1 MMIDNFKIAL
11 VVLFLALTSSSLP
24 AQTKITGTVRDAITN
39 EPALGVSVIIKELQK
54 GAITDSEG
62 NYSVSVPN
70 DTYTVIFSSIV
81 YKSLQKQINC
91 NKDEVV
97 LNVKLQPTSVQMDE
111 VVVIGK
117 SEAREI
123 REQAMPIAVIDIE
136 NIKGIA
142 GDISDVLSKTA
153 GVQVR
158 MSGGVGS
165 KSRLSVRGL
174 EGKRIGLFLDGV
186 AISDNDEYTDINDI
200 PVDFIERI
208 EIYKGIVPAKLGGNA
223 IGGAVNIVL
232 KEYPPKYMNASFET
246 GSFNT
251 HKARFTF
258 RRNKNGI
265 KGGGGGYYTYSDN
278 DYTMELPLQPGRY
291 IKRDHDKYKKL
302 VLGGSLT
309 SYKWWFDEVELEA
322 VYMSSEKEIQG
333 IEYNIQ
339 EAKSLSDVF
348 VFNTKLA
355 KEDFLVKGLDL
366 EASNAYQYS
375 LYRYIDTASVQYNW
389 DGETTPSYS
398 TKHGVGLGEIGGQ
411 PNDIYNKAH
420 NFYQKTNLNYIVSD
434 KVAINFGS
442 QYVHMRGIPKDT
454 LKDLVIGQKT
464 NFNSTM
470 DSWVAGLSCEYNS
483 ANKKFTNAL
492 TAKHYYYSMHTKIV
506 TTALAINSVP
516 EPVDNKKSDFGIS
529 NAIRY
534 RFTPELLIKTSLAY
548 DVRLPSQKELLGDG
562 FLIQASGDL
571 TPERNTSFNLGL
583 MYDIADKNNKR
594 LQVELNGFYMHL
606 KDMIRFTGG
615 TLQLKYV
622 NFGEMRTLGV
632 EIEVKWDAKS
642 WLYLW
647 GNTTYQDLRDTR
659 EYRAGSTDKNWTKG
673 DRLPNIP
680 YLFANAGFELHKEN
694 LFGGKGQ
701 NSRFFA
707 DYSFVEEYFYDFE
720 QSEKQER
727 RIPRSFTINAGLVHS
742 FYNQS
747 LIVSLHAN
755 NITDEKVFSEF
766 NRPLPGKNM
775 GIKVR
780 YVFK

>member
-1 MMIDNFKIAL
+1 MRNLIIFIFL
-11 VVLFLALTSSSLP
+11 IVSPLALF
-24 AQTKITGTVRDAITN
+24 AQNLAKLKGIVIDKNTG
-39 EPALGVSVIIKELQK
+39 EPLAGVSVYIEATKR
-54 GAITDSEG
+54 GTITDNNG
-62 NYSVSVPN
+62 NYILHIPVGEYNISFSFVGF
-70 DTYTVIFSSIV
+70 TTKEKTVKVEASNKLLNI
-81 YKSLQKQINC
+81 SL
-91 NKDEVV
+91 EPSFE
-97 LNVKLQPTSVQMDE
+97 KLEGVT
-111 VVVIGK
+111 ITGK
-117 SEAREI
+117 SETRLI
-123 REQAMPIAVIDIE
+123 REQAMPIAIIDIE

-153 GVQVR
+153 GIQVR

-232 KEYPPKYMNASFET
+232 KEYPPKYMNASYET

-258 RRNKNGI
+258 RQNKNGI
-265 KGGGGGYYTYSDN
+265 KAGGGGYYTYSDN

-291 IKRDHDKYKKL
+291 IKRDHDKYKKQ

-348 VFNTKLA
+348 VFNTKLT
-355 KEDFLVKGLDL
+355 KKDFLVKGLDF
-366 EASNAYQYS
+366 ETSNAYQYS

-389 DGETTPSYS
+389 DRETTPSYS
-398 TKHGVGLGEIGGQ
+398 TKYGVGLGEIGDQ
-411 PNDIYNKAH
+411 PNDTYNKAH

-434 KVAINFGS
+434 RVTINFAS

-454 LKDLVIGQKT
+454 LKDLVIGHKT
-464 NFNSTM
+464 NFNSKM
-470 DSWVAGLSCEYNS
+470 DSWVTGLSYEYNS
-483 ANKKFTNAL
+483 TNKKFTNAL
-492 TAKHYYYSMHTKIV
+492 TAKYYYYSMRTKIV
-506 TTALAINSVP
+506 TTVLAINSVP
-516 EPVDNKKSDFGIS
+516 EPVENKKSDFGIS
-529 NAIRY
+529 NAIRF
-534 RFTPELLIKTSLAY
+534 RFTPKLLIKTSLAY

-562 FLIQASGDL
+562 FLIQASGNL
-571 TPERNTSFNLGL
+571 IPERNTSFNIGL
-583 MYDIADKNNKR
+583 MYDATNKNNKR
-594 LQVELNGFYMHL
+594 LQVELNGFYMYL
-606 KDMIRFTGG
+606 EDMIRFTGG
-615 TLQLKYV
+615 TLQSKYV
-622 NFGEMRTLGV
+622 NFGEMRTLGL

-647 GNTTYQDLRDTR
+647 GNATYQDLRDTR
-659 EYRAGSTDKNWTKG
+659 TYRAGSTDKNWTKG
-673 DRLPNIP
+673 DRMPNIP

-694 LFGGKGQ
+694 LFGGKRQ
-701 NSRFFA
+701 NSRFFT
-707 DYSFVEEYFYDFE
+707 DCSFVEEYFYDFE
-720 QSEKQER
+720 QSKKQER
-727 RIPRSFTINAGLVHS
+727 RIPRSFTVNAGLVHR

-747 LIVSLHAN
+747 LILSLHAN
-755 NITDEKVFSEF
+755 NIIDKQVFSEF
-766 NRPLPGKNM
+766 NRPLSGRNF
-775 GIKVR
+775 GLKVR